1 MKFKLDENLGDI
13 GRDLLES
20 EGYDVMTLAQQ
31 SMSGFNDP
39 SIYVVCHDE
48 GRVLLTLDHDFGHA
62 LRFPPYE
69 TAGIAVLECRGP
81 QSPRAIKAR
90 IAELIV
96 VLRSNSI
103 DGQLW
108 IVEPG
113 RVRIRQ
119 SRSD

>member
-1 MKFKLDENLGDI
+1 MKFKLDENLGDT
-13 GRDLLES
+13 GRDILAA
-20 EGYDVMTLAQQ
+20 EGYDVMTVAQQ
-31 SMSGFNDP
+31 QLSGADDRR
-39 SIYVVCHDE
+39 IYEVCLAE
-48 GRVLLTLDHDFGHA
+48 SRVLVTLDHDFGHA
-62 LRFPPYE
+62 LRFPPDV
-69 TAGIAVLECRGP
+69 TAGIAILECRGL

-103 DGQLW
+103 EGQLW

-119 SRSD
+119 QGPG

>member
-13 GRDLLES
+13 GRDLLEA
-20 EGYDVMTLAQQ
+20 EGYDVMTVAQQ
-31 SMSGFNDP
+31 QMSGTDDQR
-39 SIYVVCHDE
+39 IYDVCLAE
-48 GRVLLTLDHDFGHA
+48 ARVLATLDHDFGHT
-62 LRFPPYE
+62 LRFPPE
-69 TAGIAVLECRGP
+69 ATAGIAILECRGP

-90 IAELIV
+90 IAELIA

-103 DGQLW
+103 EGQLW

-119 SRSD
+119 HGPS